1 MNKLFATN
9 LFNTDNQTVKWIT
22 GLIGRIKKLFFNNNN
37 YFTSQTHDVI
47 IFNIKINLFVFY

>member
-22 GLIGRIKKLFFNNNN
+22 GLTGRIKN
-37 YFTSQTHDVI
+37 
-47 IFNIKINLFVFY
+47 

>member
-9 LFNTDNQTVKWIT
+9 LFNTDNQTVKRIT

-37 YFTSQTHDVI
+37 YFTGQTHNVI